1 MPVVDKLYVPNIQLI
16 DLLVTKYYPKSQL
29 RKLLKLFRT
38 NFRGREYKDID
49 AKFKEVVLKEQAQ
62 NHPLKPDNSQEIIK
76 KRKKDLENKSPDGE
90 KRAKEAKNP
99 PTDIMSQAEAIKQ
112 YHSRCGR

>member
-16 DLLVTKYYPKSQL
+16 DLLVTKHFPKTQL

-62 NHPLKPDNSQEIIK
+62 NQPLKPDDSKEIIK
-76 KRKKDLENKSPDGE
+76 KRKKDIKNKSQDSQQ
-90 KRAKEAKNP
+90 RAQQAKQ
-99 PTDIMSQAEAIKQ
+99 PTKAKTQDEAIA
-112 YHSRCGR
+112 YYNARRSI